1 MPTLCDACRQ
11 RHASLVLRCAHC
23 ALPLGKP
30 QLATK
35 SAHTCDQSH
44 AWQQA
49 AARINYEPPMDQ
61 WIKRLKFAGDW
72 TVAEVM
78 GHLMKDCRMAET
90 LRKRADWILP
100 LPLSPSRLR
109 ARGYNQSAWF
119 AKQWC
124 GRDARLKPD
133 WLVKVRETAP
143 QAQTDRATRLTH
155 LEGSMTVDPSHHP
168 ALQGARVLLV
178 DDVMTT
184 GATLDVATRCVLAA
198 GALSVDVAV
207 FARTPANAPHP

>member
-1 MPTLCDACRQ
+1 
-11 RHASLVLRCAHC
+11 
-23 ALPLGKP
+23 
-30 QLATK
+30 
-35 SAHTCDQSH
+35 
-44 AWQQA
+44 
-49 AARINYEPPMDQ
+49 MDQ

-143 QAQTDRATRLTH
+143 QAQTDRATRLTQ
-155 LEGSMTVDPSHHP
+155 LQGSMTVDPSHHP
-168 ALQGARVLLV
+168 DLQGARVLLV

-184 GATLDVATRCVLAA
+184 GQTLMACAQALQLASPQA
-198 GALSVDVAV
+198 IHAVV
-207 FARTPANAPHP
+207 FARAQSWAPTTPPPHVQPCPLPT